1 MFKRTLVFGVAIA
14 AAAASYAFAD
24 SYAGGAV
31 MTMKGDKGEV
41 LTDAKGMSLYTFDK
55 DSAGAT
61 VCYDQCAINWP
72 PLMATSGAKAEG
84 DFSLVTRK
92 DGAMQWAYKGQP
104 LYLWK
109 NDKKPG
115 DMTGDGVGG
124 VWHLAKD

>member
-72 PLMATSGAKAEG
+72 PLFAEDGDMAEG
-84 DFSLVTRK
+84 AYSIVERK
-92 DGAMQWAYKGQP
+92 DGTKQWAKDGMP
-104 LYLWK
+104 LYFWVK
-109 NDKKPG
+109 DEKMG
-115 DMTGDGVGG
+115 DITGDGVGG
-124 VWHLAKD
+124 NWDLARP